1 MKDKKAY
8 AGIVVTGAVI
18 GLIAVVLVMLGN
30 PKNMGFCIA
39 CFLRDIAGAT
49 KLHSA
54 PVVQY
59 FRPEIVGLIGG
70 ALIMA
75 MVSKEFSPKG
85 GSAPVTRFFLGAFVM
100 IGALVF
106 LGCPLRMVIR
116 IGGGDLNA
124 VVGLVGFIA
133 GIFVGTIALKKGFS
147 LKRNYA
153 EPCIDGAWMPVLMV
167 ILLVLAGLAPALFA
181 QSTEGPGSMHAP
193 IILALAAGI
202 VVGIL
207 AQRSRFCM
215 AGGIRDTIMFNQWN
229 LTLGFVA
236 VIATVLVGNLILG
249 KFNLG
254 FADQPVAHNDGIM
267 NFLGMGIVGWGSVLL
282 GGCPLRQL
290 ILTGEGNSDSAV
302 TVTGFVFGA
311 ALAHNF
317 GTASSA
323 KGPGANGVV
332 AVIACYAVLLI
343 VTLANVKASKE

>member
-1 MKDKKAY
+1 MKKNLP
-8 AGIVVTGAVI
+8 VLLTGVVI
-18 GLIAVVLVMLGN
+18 GLAALILTQCGN
-30 PKNMGFCIA
+30 PANMGFCIA
-39 CFLRDIAGAT
+39 CFLRDIAGAL

-54 PVVQY
+54 EIVQY
-59 FRPEIVGLIGG
+59 VRPEIVGIIAG
-70 ALIMA
+70 ACGAA
-75 MVSKEFSPKG
+75 MIKKEWKAVG
-85 GSAPVTRFFLGAFVM
+85 GSSPFTRFVLAVCVM

-133 GIFVGTIALKKGFS
+133 GIFVGTIALKNGFS
-147 LKRNYA
+147 LQRSYA
-153 EPCIDGAWMPVLMV
+153 QPKLDGYWMPILMIVL
-167 ILLVLAGLAPALFA
+167 LLLAALAPTLFA
-181 QSTEGPGSMHAP
+181 QSTDGPGSKHAP
-193 IILALAAGI
+193 IIIALIGGI
-202 VVGIL
+202 VVGIF

-215 AGGIRDTIMFNQWN
+215 AGGIRDTIMFNQWG
-229 LTLGFVA
+229 LTLGFLA
-236 VIATVLVGNLILG
+236 VIVTVLIGNLILG

-254 FADQPVAHNDGIM
+254 FVDQPVAHNDGLM

-290 ILTGEGNSDSAV
+290 ILTGEGNSDSAI

-323 KGPGANGVV
+323 KGPGANGMV
-332 AVIACYAVLLI
+332 AVIACYVVLLI
-343 VTLANVKASKE
+343 MTVAYAQKSKD

>member
-1 MKDKKAY
+1 MAQAENAKKLDY
-8 AGIVVTGAVI
+8 TPVTY
-18 GLIAVVLVMLGN
+18 
-30 PKNMGFCIA
+30 
-39 CFLRDIAGAT
+39 DD
-49 KLHSA
+49 
-54 PVVQY
+54 QY
-59 FRPEIVGLIGG
+59 IL
-70 ALIMA
+70 
-75 MVSKEFSPKG
+75 MVNQLKKYFPIKG
-85 GSAPVTRFFLGAFVM
+85 GLMSQTVGHVKAVDGVTFNLKRGHTM
-100 IGALVF
+100 
-106 LGCPLRMVIR
+106 
-116 IGGGDLNA
+116 
-124 VVGLVGFIA
+124 GLVGESGCGKSTTGRTILRLAGGDGNALFGFA
-133 GIFVGTIALKKGFS
+133 GLLVGIFCGTLFFRQGYS
-147 LKRNYA
+147 LGRNTGQSRLA
-153 EPCIDGAWMPVLMV
+153 GLVFP
-167 ILLVLAGLAPALFA
+167 LLVLGLLAFYFFFPQVEGQP
-181 QSTEGPGSMHAP
+181 QSGPIFYSLKGPGSMHAP

-236 VIATVLVGNLILG
+236 VIVTVLIGNLILG

-332 AVIACYAVLLI
+332 AVIACYVVLLI